1 VNSVPDA
8 VDWVRLASVLAEI
21 EAILRQE
28 EDEDADYI
36 ARLKEDVE
44 GGRRE
49 EVLTI
54 VTSGNMW
61 GHMGSFFDR
70 SLSDSDLDREFRRT
84 QIRLADFLEEARV
97 ATTDVTRMAAILRR
111 WDADGL

>member
-8 VDWVRLASVLAEI
+8 VDSARLASVLAEI
-21 EAILRQE
+21 EAVLRQA
-28 EDEDADYI
+28 EDEGADYI

-44 GGRRE
+44 GGQRE

-54 VTSGNMW
+54 ITSGNMW
-61 GHMGSFFDR
+61 GHMGSFLDR
-70 SLSDSDLDREFRRT
+70 SLSDRDLDREFRRT
-84 QIRLADFLEEARV
+84 QIRLAEFLEEAHV

-111 WDADGL
+111 WDANGV